1 MNTIKKIIVIYFLM
15 IGYVVS
21 AQLPIEK
28 NFIGSYEYKDE
39 RIKIEID
46 IKKVIINAPNGDLEV
61 MGGDMYY
68 SIDGKVIFNKVG
80 LKSNY
85 NVQNMQFIPFLVIN
99 NMDKTVSFTIDKC
112 KQVMELSDVDGKKFK
127 LIYSDERT
135 KSKNR
140 SIRYFNKSVSTCQ
153 LPSETILT
161 KK

>member
-1 MNTIKKIIVIYFLM
+1 MNTIKKIIIIYFLM
-15 IGYVVS
+15 IGCVVS
-21 AQLPIEK
+21 AQLPIDK
-28 NFIGSYEYKDE
+28 NFIGSYEYNDN
-39 RIKIEID
+39 RIKIQLD
-46 IKKVIINAPNGDLEV
+46 IKKIIIDAPNKAIEALAGDLF
-61 MGGDMYY
+61 Y
-68 SIDGKVIFNKVG
+68 SVDGEVIFRKVG

-140 SIRYFNKSVSTCQ
+140 SIRYFKKSVSSCQ
-153 LPSETILT
+153 LPSETILI